1 MGAKNCPE
9 TPRQQMIGMMYL
21 VLTAMLALNVSKD
34 ILQAFNVVDDTLAIS
49 TKNLKTA
56 VDARYDGLY
65 AINEQSDNWN
75 ESVQLA
81 QEEAKKLK
89 KMTNDMVTYIETLR
103 WDLTKECEGNSDD
116 VKEAEANAK
125 GKVPFLPVG
134 KMEAKDNFDKPT
146 TFMLGTAK
154 DDGTDPNCKA
164 NELKN
169 KLDEYKKNLEAL
181 INNPLYGEDKIAN
194 VKKDLKCLETNDAEN
209 AGTGKTETWAYNT
222 FFHMIQGGA
231 AVVFSK
237 LVNDV
242 KAAEASVL
250 DCIMSSVGTVEMS
263 FGSYTGRSLA
273 KSHVLFAGETYET
286 QLVVAALDP
295 EQELEVHYK
304 VGVDSLA
311 ETDPGT
317 VLNGNATGVELS
329 IPNNGVGEH
338 KVAGYIIAKNKKTGK
353 KEYYHFN
360 DTYQVVNKGAVT
372 ISADKMNVLYAG
384 IANPVTGAGGSNL
397 SVSFPGCSVASAG
410 GSGKYNVTP
419 PASMVGQTITA
430 TVSAD
435 KESSSMSFRV
445 KKVPDP
451 YSMAGGVYGGKKSP
465 SELNANP
472 FVVAKTSED
481 FVFDLKWKVVSFT
494 AEVIEKDMLESY
506 PCTGGAFSQ
515 NLKDRIAKS
524 KKNTVIS
531 FTNIKARCE
540 AYPSLGD
547 RTLRDVTI
555 KIK

>member
-49 TKNLKTA
+49 TKNLKNA
-56 VDARYDGLY
+56 VDARYEGLY
-65 AINEQSDNWN
+65 AINEESENWN
-75 ESVQLA
+75 ESVQIA
-81 QEEAKKLK
+81 QGEAKKLK
-89 KMTNDMVTYIETLR
+89 KMTGEMVKYIEELR
-103 WDLTKECEGNSDD
+103 WELTKECEGESDA
-116 VKEAEANAK
+116 VKEAEAAAK
-125 GKVPFLPVG
+125 SKGATPFVRVG
-134 KMEAKDNFDKPT
+134 DMEAKDNFDKPT
-146 TFMLGTAK
+146 HFMLGPDEGK
-154 DDGTDPNCKA
+154 DPKCKA

-169 KLDEYKKNLEAL
+169 KLAEYKKNLEGL
-181 INNPLYGEDKIAN
+181 VNSPLYSEDKKAN
-194 VKKDLKCLETNDAEN
+194 VKKDLMCLETKDAKN
-209 AGTGKTETWAYNT
+209 QGTGKEESWAYNT
-222 FFHMIQGGA
+222 FYHMIQGGA

-263 FGSYTGRSLA
+263 FGNYTGRSLA

-304 VGVDSLA
+304 VGVDSLS
-311 ETDPGT
+311 ESEEGT
-317 VLNGNATGVELS
+317 ILTGNAMGVELT

-353 KEYYHFN
+353 KECYHFN

-397 SVSFPGCSVASAG
+397 SVSFPGCTVSAAG

-419 PASMVGQTITA
+419 PSSMIGQTVTA
-430 TVSAD
+430 TVKAD
-435 KESSSMSFRV
+435 KESSSMMFRV

-451 YSMAGGVYGGKKSP
+451 FSMAGGAYGGKKSP
-465 SELNANP
+465 AELNANP
-472 FVVAKTSED
+472 FVVAKTDES
-481 FVFDLKWKVVSFT
+481 FVFDMKWKIVSFT
-494 AEVIEKDMLESY
+494 AEIIEKDMLQSF
-506 PCTGGAFSQ
+506 PCTGGQFSAD
-515 NLKDRIAKS
+515 LKGKISKL
-524 KKNTVIS
+524 KKNAVVN
-531 FTNIKARCE
+531 FTNIKAKCDS
-540 AYPSLGD
+540 YPSLGE